1 MTSSYYTYKTECLGV
16 ELDGSQTL
24 RAWGTGKN
32 KKDAIEQAKKNA
44 IHDILFQGIHDG
56 QSKCSVK
63 PLLTE
68 VNAADKYEDY
78 FNAFFQDKGSYQTF
92 VSGEENGR
100 TTRIQEA
107 IKNQLKYGIVVFRTK
122 KTLTSRWYTKIKNNH
137 EYKNTHIIY
146 RFLDQFISSIWP
158 GAKTKI
164 DGYPQR

>member
-1 MTSSYYTYKTECLGV
+1 MKSNFIKISLCFLCLLFLNACNNKQTVTSSYYTYKTECLGV

-107 IKNQLKYGIVVFRTK
+107 IKNQLKYGIVVRVFRSELK
-122 KTLTSRWYTKIKNNH
+122 RRL
-137 EYKNTHIIY
+137 
-146 RFLDQFISSIWP
+146 Q
-158 GAKTKI
+158 A
-164 DGYPQR
+164 DGILK

>member
-1 MTSSYYTYKTECLGV
+1 MKSNFIKISLCFLCLLFLNACNNKQTVTSSYYTYKTECLGV

-78 FNAFFQDKGSYQTF
+78 FNAFFLDKGSYQTF

-107 IKNQLKYGIVVFRTK
+107 IKNQLKYGIVVRVFRSELK
-122 KTLTSRWYTKIKNNH
+122 RRL
-137 EYKNTHIIY
+137 
-146 RFLDQFISSIWP
+146 Q
-158 GAKTKI
+158 A
-164 DGYPQR
+164 DGILK

>member
-1 MTSSYYTYKTECLGV
+1 MKSNFIKISLCFLCLLFLNACNNKQTVTSSYYTYKTECLGA

-107 IKNQLKYGIVVFRTK
+107 IKNQLKYGIVVRVFRSELK
-122 KTLTSRWYTKIKNNH
+122 RRL
-137 EYKNTHIIY
+137 
-146 RFLDQFISSIWP
+146 Q
-158 GAKTKI
+158 A
-164 DGYPQR
+164 DGILK

>member
-1 MTSSYYTYKTECLGV
+1 MKSNFIKISLCFLCLLFLNACNNKQTVTSSYYTYKTECLGV
-16 ELDGSQTL
+16 ELDGSQTR

-107 IKNQLKYGIVVFRTK
+107 IKNQLKYGIVVRVFRSELK
-122 KTLTSRWYTKIKNNH
+122 RRL
-137 EYKNTHIIY
+137 
-146 RFLDQFISSIWP
+146 Q
-158 GAKTKI
+158 A
-164 DGYPQR
+164 DGILK

>member
-1 MTSSYYTYKTECLGV
+1 MKSNFIKISLCFLCLLFLNACNNKQTVTSSYYTYKTECLGV

-32 KKDAIEQAKKNA
+32 KKDAIEQAKKN
-44 IHDILFQGIHDG
+44 DILFQGIHDG

-107 IKNQLKYGIVVFRTK
+107 NKNQLKYGIVVRVFRSELK
-122 KTLTSRWYTKIKNNH
+122 RRL
-137 EYKNTHIIY
+137 
-146 RFLDQFISSIWP
+146 Q
-158 GAKTKI
+158 A
-164 DGYPQR
+164 DGILK